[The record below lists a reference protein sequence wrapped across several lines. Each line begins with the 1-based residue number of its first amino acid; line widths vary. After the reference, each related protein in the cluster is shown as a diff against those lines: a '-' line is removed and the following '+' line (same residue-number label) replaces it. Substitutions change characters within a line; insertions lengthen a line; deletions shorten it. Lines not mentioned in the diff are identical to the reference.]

1 MCAEELKVDCPNC
14 GRTVVR
20 SPDSPARF
28 FPFCSKRCKM
38 LDLAKWF
45 DEEHRIEEPRGERL
59 PDRDRGEGES

>member
-1 MCAEELKVDCPNC
+1 MGAEELKVDCPNC

-20 SPDSPARF
+20 SAESPAPF

-45 DEEHRIEEPRGERL
+45 D
-59 PDRDRGEGES
+59 